1 LDSGSRFSKNRNH
14 LLDITSPESIT
25 MKAITLTQPWAT
37 LVALGEKKIETRSWA
52 CYYPGPL
59 AIHAAKAYKK
69 CEYAAL
75 MQEQR
80 FIDAI
85 GGNHVVLGCVIA
97 ITSVTRCVRMGET
110 GYPSRDDST
119 LIPLFTPKEMAF
131 GHYAPGRFAWILGP
145 VQRIKPVPAVGHQLL
160 WDWDAPYEVIP

>member
-1 LDSGSRFSKNRNH
+1 MVHFLFD
-14 LLDITSPESIT
+14 DEE

-52 CYYPGPL
+52 CYYSGPL

-69 CEYAAL
+69 REFAVTVQLPFFREAL
-75 MQEQR
+75 WG
-80 FIDAI
+80 IDP
-85 GGNHVVLGCVIA
+85 VKVLGCVIA

-110 GYPSRDDST
+110 GYPSHDDST

-131 GHYAPGRFAWILGP
+131 GNFGPGRYAWILGP
-145 VQRIKPVPAVGHQLL
+145 VRRIKPVPAVGHQLL